1 MNHENYVLKAVPEDF
16 IVEELKDLKDIE
28 KGDYSYYVLRKK
40 DIGTA
45 EAIGKIS
52 RKLHIDKKYINFAG
66 NKDKKA
72 VTSQHISISKG
83 PENDFE
89 EEKWSLKF
97 IGKFKERIN
106 LGDLQGNHFEI
117 TVRNIESVP
126 EIKKQFINYFDEQ
139 RFSKNNSEIGK
150 LIIKKNFK
158 NACEL
163 IENENVENFLSE
175 KPNEYANALKAEKKL
190 VKIYIHAY
198 QSYLWNKYVLEY
210 VKKYGQNIQ
219 SLDCSLG
226 NLYFGDIESKKIP
239 IIGFGTELDEGMEIL
254 LKEEGISQRDF
265 LIRSI
270 PELSSEGA
278 ERDLVAEAENVQ
290 IGKLLEDNLNKGKK
304 RIVISFDLPKGSY
317 ATMFIK
323 SLFTN
328 KS

>member
-16 IVEELKDLKDIE
+16 IVEELKDLKNIE
-28 KGDYSYYVLRKK
+28 KGDYSYYILRKK

-45 EAIGKIS
+45 ETIGKIS

-117 TVRNIESVP
+117 TIRNIEVVP
-126 EIKKQFINYFDEQ
+126 EIKNRFINYFDEQ

-150 LIIKKNFK
+150 LIVKKDFK

-163 IENENVENFLSE
+163 IENENIENFLSE

-198 QSYLWNKYVLEY
+198 QSYLWNKYVSEY
-210 VKKYGQNIQ
+210 VKKYGRNIQ

-226 NLYFGDIESKKIP
+226 KLYFGDVESKKIP
-239 IIGFGTELDEGMEIL
+239 LIGFGTELDDEMEIL

-278 ERDLVAEAENVQ
+278 ERDLVVEAENVK
-290 IGKLLEDNLNKGKK
+290 IGKLIDDDLNKGKK
-304 RIVISFDLPKGSY
+304 KIVISFDLPKGSY
-317 ATMFIK
+317 ATMFIR
-323 SLFTN
+323 SLFTD